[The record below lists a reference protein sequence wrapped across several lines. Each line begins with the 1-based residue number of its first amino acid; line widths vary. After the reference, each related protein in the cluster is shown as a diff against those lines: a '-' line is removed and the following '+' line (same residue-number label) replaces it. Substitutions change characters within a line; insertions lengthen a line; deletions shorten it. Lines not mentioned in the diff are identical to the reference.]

1 MHYHSFSVLFE
12 KDNESFSFAVHR
24 LKGNSPSLLGKPA
37 QKFVLGGKTPHNL
50 ALKTPHRPSKH
61 SITHVHRLSTKTQ
74 LHFSNRPWRK
84 LHAPDITVEAYALT
98 SSNLSNKVRRSPLQ
112 RMSVMRKGDGDDNG
126 ASLPTPNTTL
136 WIPRASPLHT

>member
-84 LHAPDITVEAYALT
+84 LHAPDITHGGLCPD
-98 SSNLSNKVRRSPLQ
+98 LKQPKQQSPPEPITEDVCHEE
-112 RMSVMRKGDGDDNG
+112 R
-126 ASLPTPNTTL
+126 
-136 WIPRASPLHT
+136 